1 MKVRVSRGLGVS
13 AAVLSLSL
21 GVGGCVPAI
30 FGAGATAGVAVV
42 QERSV
47 GDAIDDSGIQ
57 LAIQGKLADRS
68 GKLFLKVGIEVDEG
82 RVMMTGVVPKPED
95 RVTAARIAWDTKGV
109 IEVMNELQVTDRSG
123 VIDYTKDAWITTK
136 LRTKIL
142 GQSNIVG
149 LNYTIET
156 VNTVIY
162 ILGIAQDAK
171 ELNQVT
177 ELARNIGGVTEVV
190 SHVRFKDDPR
200 RNQ

>member
-1 MKVRVSRGLGVS
+1 MKVRVSKGLGAS
-13 AAVLSLSL
+13 AVILSLSMAL
-21 GVGGCVPAI
+21 GGCVPAI

-47 GDAIDDSGIQ
+47 GDALDDSGIQ

-68 GKLFLKVGIEVDEG
+68 GKLFLQVGIEVDEG
-82 RVMMTGVVPKPED
+82 RVMMTGVVPKPQD

-109 IEVMNELQVTDRSG
+109 IEVMNELQVTDKSG
-123 VIDYTKDAWITTK
+123 IINYTKDAWITTK
-136 LRTKIL
+136 LRTKML
-142 GQSNIVG
+142 GESNIVG
-149 LNYTIET
+149 LNYTVET
-156 VNTVIY
+156 VNGVVY
-162 ILGIAQDAK
+162 LLGIAQDAK

-177 ELARNIGGVTEVV
+177 EIARNIGGVTEVV